1 MKQQIDNLI
10 AKVLL
15 NEREVCLPKVGT
27 LILVR
32 HAAELTSKRELRN
45 PYYELRFTTEER
57 GHNIIEHLVKLAS
70 ISEERASDIYAEWFA
85 QSRRDEVLSIERVCS
100 IESGKANID
109 STFESVIN
117 NQECRTTKLTP
128 RKSYLKYI
136 IATFVILISLGAGG
150 YYLYQEGHL
159 DSLFAK
165 QGSEASSDIA
175 VATTTETATSDGITI
190 AMEPMESATEPI
202 VEAKEVAEVV
212 NQPTVAEE
220 STPTEPVAEPV
231 AEVAEK
237 PTTLPMTKGR
247 SYAVWGVYDKLKN
260 AKEAK
265 EWLAKKN
272 PEIAAEIYEYDER
285 YMVALGEF
293 TSRKKCG
300 RQVSAWKAQSKR
312 FNSVWVYTR

>member
-1 MKQQIDNLI
+1 
-10 AKVLL
+10 
-15 NEREVCLPKVGT
+15 
-27 LILVR
+27 
-32 HAAELTSKRELRN
+32 
-45 PYYELRFTTEER
+45 
-57 GHNIIEHLVKLAS
+57 
-70 ISEERASDIYAEWFA
+70 
-85 QSRRDEVLSIERVCS
+85 
-100 IESGKANID
+100 
-109 STFESVIN
+109 
-117 NQECRTTKLTP
+117 
-128 RKSYLKYI
+128 
-136 IATFVILISLGAGG
+136 
-150 YYLYQEGHL
+150 
-159 DSLFAK
+159 
-165 QGSEASSDIA
+165 
-175 VATTTETATSDGITI
+175 
-190 AMEPMESATEPI
+190 MEPMESATEPI

-220 STPTEPVAEPV
+220 STPTEPVAEPI

-272 PEIAAEIYEYDER
+272 PEIAAEIYEYDNR
-285 YMVALGEF
+285 YMVALGEY